1 MIWWECFRLRTG
13 GFFGEK
19 EKGEFRRPCGG
30 FLLEPSKRN
39 QKMSGG
45 MAAYENTTA
54 SLVFSLAIP
63 PDPRLRGTHDC
74 VNGSCGRRGKMTG
87 YHSFPCPQPCHRKV
101 RSDSELPDGNSLLRS
116 LASPLQF
123 APAYAGLQIGQQH
136 ILLKARLASAIVAAG
151 AGSAQNLSGS
161 VPRGVHPIGGTAV
174 PPDWSF

>member
-19 EKGEFRRPCGG
+19 EKGEFRRPGGG

-39 QKMSGG
+39 QKMAGG

-74 VNGSCGRRGKMTG
+74 LNGSYGRRGK
-87 YHSFPCPQPCHRKV
+87 
-101 RSDSELPDGNSLLRS
+101 
-116 LASPLQF
+116 PLE
-123 APAYAGLQIGQQH
+123 
-136 ILLKARLASAIVAAG
+136 
-151 AGSAQNLSGS
+151 
-161 VPRGVHPIGGTAV
+161 
-174 PPDWSF
+174 